1 MITIV
6 IDSVT
11 ILSSSRIAESRLPSC
26 VPGVLAR
33 SFRPLGSLPGHFPAS
48 TPGPPPQGAI
58 QAISQQCPLCPLEGT
73 RNFLWVPGGSV
84 EPALQPLSRGTP
96 ARCGLEGASQ
106 PQCRG
111 PGVSGIP
118 LNPLIHLLFLT
129 YIVPAGS
136 RATPNMHK
144 IQSLILG
151 TRRAQPQVSYPMQT
165 TYSAA
170 GQPAPQT
177 WPPDVLCSAFV
188 LSERLSAGSLFY
200 NWQISRKIQIS
211 VSACKTGR
219 RTATPSHSNTCS
231 APAQLPLW
239 AGPML
244 QLATL
249 STRPY
254 HPAPEPPRCPSP
266 RWRLR
271 HIWPCRPRLQE
282 SLD

>member
-1 MITIV
+1 MCPWGPGQV
-6 IDSVT
+6 IST
-11 ILSSSRIAESRLPSC
+11 LG
-26 VPGVLAR
+26 VPAR
-33 SFRPLGSLPGHFPAS
+33 SFSSFHTWTPTPGSNPGHQPAVPALSTRGHSQLLMGARRPRRASVAAAEPRDPRPL
-48 TPGPPPQGAI
+48 
-58 QAISQQCPLCPLEGT
+58 
-73 RNFLWVPGGSV
+73 
-84 EPALQPLSRGTP
+84 
-96 ARCGLEGASQ
+96 GLEGASQ

-177 WPPDVLCSAFV
+177 WPPDVLCPAFV
-188 LSERLSAGSLFY
+188 LSERLSTGSLFY

-249 STRPY
+249 STRP
-254 HPAPEPPRCPSP
+254 
-266 RWRLR
+266 
-271 HIWPCRPRLQE
+271 
-282 SLD
+282 

>member
-1 MITIV
+1 MCPWGPGQVISTIG
-6 IDSVT
+6 
-11 ILSSSRIAESRLPSC
+11 
-26 VPGVLAR
+26 VPAR
-33 SFRPLGSLPGHFPAS
+33 SFSSFHTWTPTPGSNPGHQPAVPALSTRGHSQLLMGARRLGRASVAAAEPRDPRPLPAGGGLP
-48 TPGPPPQGAI
+48 TPVQRAWG
-58 QAISQQCPLCPLEGT
+58 L
-73 RNFLWVPGGSV
+73 RNPTQS
-84 EPALQPLSRGTP
+84 PDS
-96 ARCGLEGASQ
+96 S
-106 PQCRG
+106 
-111 PGVSGIP
+111 S
-118 LNPLIHLLFLT
+118 FLT

-177 WPPDVLCSAFV
+177 WPPDVLCPAFV
-188 LSERLSAGSLFY
+188 LSERLSTGSLFY

-239 AGPML
+239 AGPMF

-254 HPAPEPPRCPSP
+254 HPTPEPPRCPSP